1 MRNPSV
7 ITDHP
12 LEKELSRWT
21 ETPLARIFGVMDAA
35 EGSSR
40 PETDEV
46 PTPETP
52 RAPGRPRNP
61 EADRAIL
68 QATFDLMAE
77 QGVGRL
83 SMEGVAAKA
92 GVGKSTIYRRWPSKA
107 ALVKDAV
114 ILFTRQKVPYPD
126 TGTLRDDLVM
136 LLRTIITVYTTTVA
150 GRILPDLLG
159 ETARNPELGQALN
172 EFWSSR
178 RKVMFEVLERG
189 TARGEIPEDI
199 DHELVNE
206 FILGP
211 IYHRFLVSRLP
222 LTPDRADYVVDHVLY
237 MLKGASEADST
248 ATPKPDEDQK

>member
-1 MRNPSV
+1 MNKV
-7 ITDHP
+7 
-12 LEKELSRWT
+12 
-21 ETPLARIFGVMDAA
+21 G
-35 EGSSR
+35 GSSR
-40 PETDEV
+40 PHPDEA
-46 PTPETP
+46 PAPDTP

-83 SMEGVAAKA
+83 SMEGVAARA

-126 TGTLRDDLVM
+126 TGSLRDDLVM

-159 ETARNPELGQALN
+159 ETVRNPELGQALN
-172 EFWSSR
+172 EFWAYR
-178 RKVMFEVLERG
+178 RRVMFEVIERG
-189 TARGEIPEDI
+189 IKRGEIAEDT
-199 DHELVNE
+199 DPELVNE
-206 FILGP
+206 LVLGP

-222 LTPDRADYVVDHVLY
+222 LTPDRADYIVDHVLY
-237 MLKGASEADST
+237 LLKGAPEDNRT
-248 ATPKPDEDQK
+248 ALRRT

>member
-1 MRNPSV
+1 MNEV
-7 ITDHP
+7 
-12 LEKELSRWT
+12 
-21 ETPLARIFGVMDAA
+21 G
-35 EGSSR
+35 GSSR
-40 PETDEV
+40 TETQEPLVRDA
-46 PTPETP
+46 P

-68 QATFDLMAE
+68 RATFDLMAE

-83 SMEGVAAKA
+83 SMEGVAARA

-114 ILFTRQKVPYPD
+114 IQFTRQKVPYPD
-126 TGTLRDDLVM
+126 TGSVRDDLIM

-159 ETARNPELGQALN
+159 ETVRNPELGQALN
-172 EFWSSR
+172 EFWLSR

-189 TARGEIPEDI
+189 VARGEIGEDV
-199 DHELVNE
+199 DQELVNE
-206 FILGP
+206 LVLGP

-222 LTPDRADYVVDHVLY
+222 LTPDRADYIVDNVLD
-237 MLKGASEADST
+237 LVRVT
-248 ATPKPDEDQK
+248 RREDKAHSPTI

>member
-1 MRNPSV
+1 MRSPSA
-7 ITDHP
+7 ITRHT
-12 LEKELSRWT
+12 LEKKPSNWT
-21 ETPLARIFGVMDAA
+21 ETSLARIFGSMDEAG
-35 EGSSR
+35 GSSR
-40 PETDEV
+40 LDTEEV
-46 PTPETP
+46 SAPDAP

-68 QATFDLMAE
+68 KATFDLMAE

-83 SMEGVAAKA
+83 SMEGVAARA

-126 TGTLRDDLVM
+126 TGTLRDDLVT

-159 ETARNPELGQALN
+159 ETVRNPELAQALN
-172 EFWSSR
+172 EFWLSR

-189 TARGEIPEDI
+189 AARGEITRDI

-206 FILGP
+206 LILGP

-222 LTPDRADYVVDHVLY
+222 LTPDRADYVVDHVLNL
-237 MLKGASEADST
+237 LKRAPEAGST
-248 ATPKPDEDQK
+248 AAPRI